1 MKRIFIFLLLSIFF
15 GISYGQNVDEILN
28 KRSLKTDSLTLEL
41 QKYNIQDNKVKY
53 LQNTR
58 KVLKSVVDDVLKLE
72 NFNNKTM
79 QKVLMKPLTEYY
91 DAFNVERDKK
101 TTNTLRYG
109 FKNKEDFINHYKA
122 AEALLLGKLIEC
134 QYQALIDDAQR
145 VVDEVNIYI
154 DRNLK
159 RLGMTIE
166 EYEKLSENDKKL
178 LEKSFK

>member
-1 MKRIFIFLLLSIFF
+1 MKRIFIFSLLSMFF

-28 KRSLKTDSLTLEL
+28 KRSVRTDSLTLEL
-41 QKYNIQDNKVKY
+41 QKYNIQDNKVEY
-53 LQNTR
+53 LQNAR
-58 KVLKSVVDDVLKLE
+58 KVLKSAIDDVLKLE
-72 NFNNKTM
+72 DFNNKTM

-101 TTNTLRYG
+101 TINTLRYG
-109 FKNKEDFINHYKA
+109 FKNKEDFVSHYKA
-122 AEALLLGKLIEC
+122 AEALLLSKLIDL

-145 VVDEVNIYI
+145 VIDEVNMYI
-154 DRNLK
+154 SRNLK

-166 EYEKLSENDKKL
+166 EYEKLGENDKKL

>member
-1 MKRIFIFLLLSIFF
+1 MKRIFIFSLLSMFF
-15 GISYGQNVDEILN
+15 GISYGQNVDETLN
-28 KRSLKTDSLTLEL
+28 KRSIRTDSLTLEL
-41 QKYNIQDNKVKY
+41 QKYNIQDNKVEY
-53 LQNTR
+53 LQNAR
-58 KVLKSVVDDVLKLE
+58 KVLKSAIDDVLKLE
-72 NFNNKTM
+72 DFNNKTM

-101 TTNTLRYG
+101 TINTLRYG
-109 FKNKEDFINHYKA
+109 FKNKEDFVSHYKA
-122 AEALLLGKLIEC
+122 AEALLLSKLIDL

-145 VVDEVNIYI
+145 VIDEVNMYI
-154 DRNLK
+154 SRNLK